1 VSLDEVGVRTVPP
14 RAGDQEL
21 REQLSNL
28 QGLLLLS
35 MLMTESREEKQ
46 ILNLACTA
54 VPSFG
59 KFCSEGV
66 YLIGSGW
73 VAVADELASAGNV
86 GLARLLNQLDQLGG
100 GGGPVDISGRGWGW
114 AFPLRGLGGPLGYLV
129 VGAAAAPPPGEQ
141 FLLRA
146 LAQHAGIALANARL
160 HASERDAAETL
171 AVTVGTLERNTAI
184 HDRLTRVAVAGE
196 GQEGIARAVHELTG
210 YPVAVEDR
218 YGNLRAWAGPNRPDP
233 YPKDPVARREQLLR
247 RVIREE
253 RPVRDGGRL
262 LTVARPRDD
271 VLGVLVL
278 IDPAGAAGEQELVAL
293 EHAATVLAMELARL
307 RSLAD
312 TELRVRRELV
322 DELLAGTD
330 ADSALARAQALGYDL
345 ERPHRVLTV
354 EGRAR
359 TRDDDAFFHAVR
371 RAARDT
377 GIGSLMVARGG
388 AVVVLSDSDRSWEIF
403 RQAVLSGLGGGRCRV
418 GVGGR
423 CQRPQ
428 DFPRSFQEARF
439 ALRLQESSGGGDQ
452 ATAFDDLGVYGIFSA
467 MEDVTVVERFVR
479 TWLGPLLDYDARKH
493 SDLVTTLT
501 CYLECAG
508 NYDATAAALVVHRST
523 LKYRLQRIRDI
534 SGHDLNESDAR
545 FNLQLATRAHA
556 ALTGMRGS
564 ATKANGRSGPSA
576 PRTDPPRRPGASRS
590 GGRPRS
596 G

>member
-1 VSLDEVGVRTVPP
+1 
-14 RAGDQEL
+14 
-21 REQLSNL
+21 
-28 QGLLLLS
+28 
-35 MLMTESREEKQ
+35 
-46 ILNLACTA
+46 
-54 VPSFG
+54 
-59 KFCSEGV
+59 
-66 YLIGSGW
+66 
-73 VAVADELASAGNV
+73 
-86 GLARLLNQLDQLGG
+86 
-100 GGGPVDISGRGWGW
+100 
-114 AFPLRGLGGPLGYLV
+114 
-129 VGAAAAPPPGEQ
+129 
-141 FLLRA
+141 
-146 LAQHAGIALANARL
+146 
-160 HASERDAAETL
+160 
-171 AVTVGTLERNTAI
+171 
-184 HDRLTRVAVAGE
+184 
-196 GQEGIARAVHELTG
+196 
-210 YPVAVEDR
+210 
-218 YGNLRAWAGPNRPDP
+218 
-233 YPKDPVARREQLLR
+233 
-247 RVIREE
+247 
-253 RPVRDGGRL
+253 
-262 LTVARPRDD
+262 
-271 VLGVLVL
+271 
-278 IDPAGAAGEQELVAL
+278 
-293 EHAATVLAMELARL
+293 MELARL

-345 ERPHRVLTV
+345 ERPHRVLMV

-423 CQRPQ
+423 CERPQ

-467 MEDVTVVERFVR
+467 MEDITVVERLVR

-508 NYDATAAALVVHRST
+508 SYDATAAALVVHRST

-564 ATKANGRSGPSA
+564 ATPASGRSGPSA
-576 PRTDPPRRPGASRS
+576 ARTDPPRRPVGSRS
-590 GGRPRS
+590 GARPTS